1 MHCTIYKSL
10 KKADLYL
17 FLPKGTLPD
26 TLDTAVLA
34 PFGRLEE
41 VMHLDLSVDRALAR
55 TDAATVRH
63 YLSTLGFYVQ
73 MPPGSQN
80 WAHWD
85 NLKAGIPRPAGL

>member
-17 FLPKGTLPD
+17 FLPKGTSPD
-26 TLDTAVLA
+26 TLDSTIRA
-34 PFGRLEE
+34 PFGQLEE

-63 YLSTLGFYVQ
+63 YLTTLGFYVQ
-73 MPPGSQN
+73 VPPGNQN

-85 NLKAGIPRPAGL
+85 NLKAGIPRPDQP